1 MNKVKQATLFGATGL
16 IGNCILSKL
25 LNDDQFSKVVVATRN
40 LIDFENKKIE
50 VQFINFDDPEEI
62 KKSISKSSI
71 VFSTIG
77 TTQSKVK
84 GDQTAY
90 RKIDFDITYH
100 VAQACKFYDVEH
112 FLMVSSGGADS
123 KSNNFYLKLK
133 GEIDQAVFD
142 LNLNSALIFRPS
154 LLMGKRKE
162 FRLGERIAQIILP
175 IISFLMPKNF
185 KPIQAEKVANSMIN
199 YSKSSHVG
207 NKIIQNADMQRSID
221 HNNKY

>member
-1 MNKVKQATLFGATGL
+1 MNITKQATLFGATGL

-25 LNDDQFSKVVVATRN
+25 LDDHQFSKVIVATRSP
-40 LIDFENKKIE
+40 IDFESEKIE
-50 VQFINFDDPEEI
+50 VQFIDFDNPEEI

-84 GDQTAY
+84 GDQAAY
-90 RKIDFDITYH
+90 RKIDFDITYNI
-100 VAQACKFYDVEH
+100 AMASKFHDVEH

-133 GEIDQAVFD
+133 GEIDQAVFN

-162 FRLGERIAQIILP
+162 FRLGEKIAQILLP
-175 IISFLMPKNF
+175 AISFLMPKKY
-185 KPIQAEKVANSMIN
+185 KPIQAEKVAVAMID
-199 YSKSSHVG
+199 YSKSSHTG
-207 NKIIQNADMQRSID
+207 NKIIDNEDI
-221 HNNKY
+221 